1 MRLMWL
7 VIALLTGVSA
17 YAAPPRDA
25 TGRFKDWFR
34 ALRVPGVPGAPCC
47 TVADCRMVDARWN
60 DRTQHHEA
68 RVDRETFSDG
78 LGRPTLSQEDNEAYE
93 AARSAWMK
101 HWTTKYGH
109 NPYVWI
115 EIPEAKINPVQN
127 PTGHAVLCWSVF
139 NSEFNGVYCFVPFTA
154 AINERFEPMNMYV

>member
-1 MRLMWL
+1 M
-7 VIALLTGVSA
+7 
-17 YAAPPRDA
+17 
-25 TGRFKDWFR
+25 
-34 ALRVPGVPGAPCC
+34 
-47 TVADCRMVDARWN
+47 
-60 DRTQHHEA
+60 
-68 RVDRETFSDG
+68 
-78 LGRPTLSQEDNEAYE
+78 SQEDNEAYQ